1 MRVVIAGAGRS
12 GIAVGAHL
20 LEAGHD
26 VALIDRDPAIARRAF
41 EMHGLVS
48 MAGDA
53 ADPSFVKLAE
63 IDRADVVV
71 AMLPRD
77 ADNLAVAVLA
87 QSAGAKRV
95 MVRMREPAFRPIYVA
110 AGVQRI
116 LSETEV
122 FIGAL
127 ATAIEHEAVR
137 HSMILGQGDAVAF
150 ELVLPAQAQVAGRS
164 VSEIAADPDFPKTV
178 VFAGMTSPDGFEAPR
193 GASVVRAGMTL
204 LLVAARH
211 EIATVIEFF
220 LQGRVSRL
228 PDAVRRASR
237 PEG

>member
-1 MRVVIAGAGRS
+1 
-12 GIAVGAHL
+12 
-20 LEAGHD
+20 
-26 VALIDRDPAIARRAF
+26 
-41 EMHGLVS
+41 

-77 ADNLAVAVLA
+77 ADNLAVAMLA
-87 QSAGAKRV
+87 QSVGAKRV
-95 MVRMREPAFRPIYVA
+95 MVRMRDPGFQPIYVA

-137 HSMILGQGDAVAF
+137 HSMILGQGEAVAF
-150 ELVLPAQAQVAGRS
+150 ELVLPPQAQVSGRS
-164 VSEIAADPDFPKTV
+164 VSEIAADPEFPKTV
-178 VFAGMTSPDGFEAPR
+178 VFAGIMDEAGAFEAPR
-193 GASVVRAGMTL
+193 GGSVVKAGMTV
-204 LLVAARH
+204 LLVAAR
-211 EIATVIEFF
+211 ADVAAVIEFF
-220 LQGRVSRL
+220 LQGRLSRL
-228 PDAVRRASR
+228 PSLPGRTSV
-237 PEG
+237 G